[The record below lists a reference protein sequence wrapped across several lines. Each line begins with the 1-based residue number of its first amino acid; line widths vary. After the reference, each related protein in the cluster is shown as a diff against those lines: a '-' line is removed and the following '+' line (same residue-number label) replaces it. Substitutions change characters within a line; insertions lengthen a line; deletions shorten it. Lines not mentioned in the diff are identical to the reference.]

1 MKTEQSNQIVV
12 DAPFARETVASSE
25 SSIPCEGRVV
35 FSEVAHPVYEAVFE
49 VRLMRDG
56 SFVIWHHHGDA
67 SMAWK
72 DETAPAYLSKQDAV
86 SKIREYQSVICA
98 VSARR
103 RPDMQA
109 Y

>member
-1 MKTEQSNQIVV
+1 MKPKQSNQIVV
-12 DAPFARETVASSE
+12 DAPFARQTVASSE

-56 SFVIWHHHGDA
+56 SFAIWHHHGDA

-72 DETAPAYLSKQDAV
+72 DETAPAYAAKQDAI
-86 SKIREYQSVICA
+86 SKIREYQSVFCA
-98 VSARR
+98 VSAQRR
-103 RPDMQA
+103 QDYHA